1 MGNFLSFIT
10 AVFTG
15 LCVAISTW
23 LFFTGMARIKLE
35 KNREYFKPIPLLFRL
50 AMPFLPMFRVLAG
63 SKYLS
68 FMRES
73 DNLRLQMAGY
83 DEVITALDFVGLRII
98 FVLEALVFLFI
109 GAGGGN
115 MMMCLIVALLFAFF
129 PTLWLSGVIKKRHTS
144 IMKALPNV
152 LDLLT
157 LSVESGRDLLSSLRD
172 ILERRKP
179 DPLGEELMRTFQEI
193 QLGRKRTEALRALS
207 KRVKQVDLSATINAI
222 IQAEEY
228 GVSIGQLLR
237 IQGDMQRTKRFA
249 LAEKMANESSV
260 KIIIPVV
267 ICILP
272 AVFLILMGPLA
283 MNAIRMFQQ

>member
-1 MGNFLSFIT
+1 MNGKLILLT
-10 AVFTG
+10 ALLWGGSIGIF
-15 LCVAISTW
+15 SW
-23 LFFTGMARIKLE
+23 LFLHAFSQIKLE
-35 KNREYFKPIPLLFRL
+35 KNPELLKPVPLLFRL
-50 AMPFLPMFRVLAG
+50 AMPFLPLVRPLVSRKAFN
-63 SKYLS
+63 SITLS
-68 FMRES
+68 DETK
-73 DNLRLQMAGY
+73 LQMAGY
-83 DEVITALDFVGLRII
+83 DEIISPMTFAGLRILFLFFSMI
-98 FVLEALVFLFI
+98 FLFI
-109 GAGGGN
+109 GAVAGN
-115 MMMCLIVALLFAFF
+115 MMFCTVIAMLFAFF
-129 PTLWLSGVIKKRHTS
+129 PALWLSGVIKKRHTS

-157 LSVESGRDLLSSLRD
+157 LSVESGRDLLSSLRE
-172 ILERRKP
+172 ILERRKM

-207 KRVKQVDLSATINAI
+207 KRVKQVDLTATVNAI
-222 IQAEEY
+222 VQAEEY

-237 IQGDMQRTKRFA
+237 IQGDMQRNKRFA

-272 AVFLILMGPLA
+272 AVFIILMGPLV

>member
-1 MGNFLSFIT
+1 MSSTLSFVT
-10 AVFTG
+10 ALLWG
-15 LCVAISTW
+15 GCIGISSWIFLYT
-23 LFFTGMARIKLE
+23 FSKIRLE
-35 KNREYFKPIPLLFRL
+35 KNREMFKPVPLLFRL
-50 AMPFLPMFRVLAG
+50 FMPFLPMVRPMVNEKLFGTVL
-63 SKYLS
+63 LS
-68 FMRES
+68 DE
-73 DNLRLQMAGY
+73 NRLQMAGY
-83 DEVITALDFVGLRII
+83 DEVMPTVDFVGLRII
-98 FVLEALVFLFI
+98 FFILGIVFLFV
-109 GAGGGN
+109 GAGAGN
-115 MMMCLIVALLFAFF
+115 MMMCVIIAVLFVFF
-129 PTLWLSGVIKKRHTS
+129 PTMWLSGVIKKRHTS

-172 ILERRKP
+172 ILERRKM

-222 IQAEEY
+222 VQAEEY

-237 IQGDMQRTKRFA
+237 IQGDMQRNKRFA
-249 LAEKMANESSV
+249 MAEKLANESSV

-272 AVFLILMGPLA
+272 AVFVILMGPLA
-283 MNAIRMFQQ
+283 MNAIRMFQ

>member
-1 MGNFLSFIT
+1 MSSTLSLIT
-10 AVFTG
+10 ALLWG
-15 LCVAISTW
+15 GCIGISSWIFLYT
-23 LFFTGMARIKLE
+23 FSKIRLE
-35 KNREYFKPIPLLFRL
+35 KNREMFKPVPLLFRL
-50 AMPFLPMFRVLAG
+50 FMPFLPIVRPLVNEKLFGTIM
-63 SKYLS
+63 LS
-68 FMRES
+68 DE
-73 DNLRLQMAGY
+73 NRLQMAGY
-83 DEVITALDFVGLRII
+83 DEVIPPGDFVGLRII
-98 FVLEALVFLFI
+98 FFILGIVFLFI
-109 GAGGGN
+109 GAGAGN
-115 MMMCLIVALLFAFF
+115 MMMCVTIAVLFVFF
-129 PTLWLSGVIKKRHTS
+129 PTMWLSGVIKKRHTS

-172 ILERRKP
+172 ILERRKM

-222 IQAEEY
+222 VQAEEY

-237 IQGDMQRTKRFA
+237 IQGDMQRNKRFA
-249 LAEKMANESSV
+249 MAEKLANESSV

-272 AVFLILMGPLA
+272 AVFVILMGPLA
-283 MNAIRMFQQ
+283 MNAIRMFQ

>member
-1 MGNFLSFIT
+1 MSSSLSFIT
-10 AVFTG
+10 ALLWGGCIGISSWIF
-15 LCVAISTW
+15 LCAFSKI
-23 LFFTGMARIKLE
+23 RLE
-35 KNREYFKPIPLLFRL
+35 KNREMFKPVPLLFRL
-50 AMPFLPMFRVLAG
+50 FMPFLPMVRPLVTEKLF
-63 SKYLS
+63 STIMLS
-68 FMRES
+68 DET
-73 DNLRLQMAGY
+73 RLQMAGY
-83 DEVITALDFVGLRII
+83 DEVIPPLDFVGLRII
-98 FVLEALVFLFI
+98 FFIAGIVFLFM
-109 GAGGGN
+109 GASAGN
-115 MMMCLIVALLFAFF
+115 MMMCVIIAVLFVFF
-129 PTLWLSGVIKKRHTS
+129 PTMWLSGVIKKRHTS

-172 ILERRKP
+172 ILERRKM

-222 IQAEEY
+222 VQADEY

-237 IQGDMQRTKRFA
+237 IQGDMQRNKRFA
-249 LAEKMANESSV
+249 MAEKMANESSV

-272 AVFLILMGPLA
+272 AVFVILMGPLA
-283 MNAIRMFQQ
+283 MNAMRMFQ

>member
-1 MGNFLSFIT
+1 MSNFLSLIT
-10 AVFTG
+10 AIFAG
-15 LCVAISTW
+15 ACVAITSW
-23 LFFTGMARIKLE
+23 LLLTGSAKIKLE

-50 AMPFLPMFRVLAG
+50 AMPFLPIFRPLSN
-63 SKYLS
+63 SKLLE
-68 FMRES
+68 FFKEN
-73 DNLRLQMAGY
+73 DFARLQMAGY
-83 DEVITALDFVGLRII
+83 DEVISWQDFAGLRIVFAFDAMI
-98 FVLEALVFLFI
+98 FLFI

-115 MMMCLIVALLFAFF
+115 MMMCIIVAALFLFF
-129 PTLWLSGVIKKRHTS
+129 PTMWLSGVIKKRHTS

-157 LSVESGRDLLSSLRD
+157 LSVESGRDLLSSLRE

-179 DPLGEELMRTFQEI
+179 DPLGEELLRTFQEI

-207 KRVKQVDLSATINAI
+207 KRVRQVDLSATVNAI

-237 IQGDMQRTKRFA
+237 IQGDMQRAKRFA

-267 ICILP
+267 VCILP

-283 MNAIRMFQQ
+283 MNAMRMFQ

>member
-1 MGNFLSFIT
+1 MSSTLSFIT
-10 AVFTG
+10 ALLWG
-15 LCVAISTW
+15 GCIGISSWIFLYT
-23 LFFTGMARIKLE
+23 FSKIRLE
-35 KNREYFKPIPLLFRL
+35 KNREMFKPVPLLFRL
-50 AMPFLPMFRVLAG
+50 FMPFLPMVRPMVNEKLFGTVL
-63 SKYLS
+63 LS
-68 FMRES
+68 DE
-73 DNLRLQMAGY
+73 NRLQMAGY
-83 DEVITALDFVGLRII
+83 DEVMPTVDFVGLRII
-98 FVLEALVFLFI
+98 FFILGIVFLFV
-109 GAGGGN
+109 GAGARN
-115 MMMCLIVALLFAFF
+115 MMMCVIIAVLFVFF
-129 PTLWLSGVIKKRHTS
+129 PTMWLSGVIKKRHTS

-172 ILERRKP
+172 ILERRKM

-222 IQAEEY
+222 VQAEEY

-237 IQGDMQRTKRFA
+237 IQGDMQRNKRFA
-249 LAEKMANESSV
+249 MAEKLANESSV

-272 AVFLILMGPLA
+272 AVFVILMGPLA
-283 MNAIRMFQQ
+283 MNAIRMFQ

>member
-1 MGNFLSFIT
+1 MSSTLSFVT
-10 AVFTG
+10 ALLWG
-15 LCVAISTW
+15 GCIGISSWIFLYT
-23 LFFTGMARIKLE
+23 FSKIRLE
-35 KNREYFKPIPLLFRL
+35 KNREMFKPVPLLFRL
-50 AMPFLPMFRVLAG
+50 FMPFLPMVRPLVNEKLFGTVL
-63 SKYLS
+63 LS
-68 FMRES
+68 DE
-73 DNLRLQMAGY
+73 NRLQMAGY
-83 DEVITALDFVGLRII
+83 DEVIPTVDFVGLRII
-98 FVLEALVFLFI
+98 FFILGIVFLFI
-109 GAGGGN
+109 GAGAGN
-115 MMMCLIVALLFAFF
+115 MMMCVIIAVLFVFF
-129 PTLWLSGVIKKRHTS
+129 PTMWLSGVIKKRHTS

-172 ILERRKP
+172 ILERRKM

-222 IQAEEY
+222 VQAEEY

-237 IQGDMQRTKRFA
+237 IQGDMQRNKRFA
-249 LAEKMANESSV
+249 MAEKLANESSV

-272 AVFLILMGPLA
+272 AVFVILMGPLA
-283 MNAIRMFQQ
+283 MNAIRMFQ

>member
-1 MGNFLSFIT
+1 MSNFLSLIT
-10 AVFTG
+10 AIFTG
-15 LCVAISTW
+15 ACVAITSW
-23 LFFTGMARIKLE
+23 LLLTGSAKIKLE

-50 AMPFLPMFRVLAG
+50 AMPFLPIFRPLSD
-63 SKYLS
+63 SKLLE
-68 FMRES
+68 FFKEN
-73 DNLRLQMAGY
+73 DFARLQMAGY
-83 DEVITALDFVGLRII
+83 DEVISWQDFAGLRII
-98 FVLEALVFLFI
+98 FAFDAMIFLFI

-115 MMMCLIVALLFAFF
+115 MMMCIIVATLFLFF
-129 PTLWLSGVIKKRHTS
+129 PTMWLSGVIKKRHTS

-157 LSVESGRDLLSSLRD
+157 LSVESGRDLLSSLRE

-179 DPLGEELMRTFQEI
+179 DPLGEELLRTFQEI

-207 KRVKQVDLSATINAI
+207 KRVRQVDLSATVNAI

-237 IQGDMQRTKRFA
+237 IQGDMQRAKRFA

-267 ICILP
+267 VCILP

-283 MNAIRMFQQ
+283 MNAMRMFQ

>member
-1 MGNFLSFIT
+1 MSNFISFIT
-10 AVFTG
+10 AVFMG
-15 LCVAISTW
+15 LFVALSTW
-23 LFFTGMARIKLE
+23 LFLTAMARIKLE

-50 AMPFLPMFRVLAG
+50 AMPFLPMFRPLAG
-63 SKYLS
+63 SKHLA
-68 FMRES
+68 FMREA
-73 DNLRLQMAGY
+73 DLVKLQMAGY
-83 DEVITALDFVGLRII
+83 DEVIPPLDFAGLRII
-98 FVLEALVFLFI
+98 FILDAMVFLFI
-109 GAGGGN
+109 GATGGN
-115 MMMCLIVALLFAFF
+115 MMMCLIIALLFAFF
-129 PTLWLSGVIKKRHTS
+129 PMLWLSGVIKKRHTS

-172 ILERRKP
+172 ILERRQP

-222 IQAEEY
+222 VQAEEY

-237 IQGDMQRTKRFA
+237 IQGDMQRAKRFA

-267 ICILP
+267 VCILP

-283 MNAIRMFQQ
+283 MNAIRMFQ

>member
-1 MGNFLSFIT
+1 MSSTLSFVT
-10 AVFTG
+10 ALLWG
-15 LCVAISTW
+15 GCIGISSWIFLYT
-23 LFFTGMARIKLE
+23 FSKIRLE
-35 KNREYFKPIPLLFRL
+35 KNREMFKPVPLLFRL
-50 AMPFLPMFRVLAG
+50 FMPFLPMVRPMVNEKLFGTVL
-63 SKYLS
+63 LS
-68 FMRES
+68 DE
-73 DNLRLQMAGY
+73 NRLQMAGY
-83 DEVITALDFVGLRII
+83 DEVMPTVDFVGLRII
-98 FVLEALVFLFI
+98 FFILGVVFLFV
-109 GAGGGN
+109 GAGAGN
-115 MMMCLIVALLFAFF
+115 MMMCVIIAVLFVFF
-129 PTLWLSGVIKKRHTS
+129 PTMWLSGVIKKRHTS

-172 ILERRKP
+172 ILERRKM

-222 IQAEEY
+222 VQAEEY

-237 IQGDMQRTKRFA
+237 IQGDMQRNKRFA
-249 LAEKMANESSV
+249 MAEKLANESSV

-272 AVFLILMGPLA
+272 AVFVILMGPLA
-283 MNAIRMFQQ
+283 MNAIRMFQ

>member
-1 MGNFLSFIT
+1 MSSTLSFVT
-10 AVFTG
+10 ALLWG
-15 LCVAISTW
+15 GCIGISSWIFLYT
-23 LFFTGMARIKLE
+23 FSKIRLE
-35 KNREYFKPIPLLFRL
+35 KNREMFKPVPLLFRL
-50 AMPFLPMFRVLAG
+50 FMPFLPMVRPLVNEKLFGTVM
-63 SKYLS
+63 LS
-68 FMRES
+68 DE
-73 DNLRLQMAGY
+73 NRLQMAGS
-83 DEVITALDFVGLRII
+83 DEVIPTVDFVGLRII
-98 FVLEALVFLFI
+98 FFILGIVFLFI
-109 GAGGGN
+109 GAGAGN
-115 MMMCLIVALLFAFF
+115 MMMCVIIAVLFVFF
-129 PTLWLSGVIKKRHTS
+129 PTMWLSGVIKKRHTS

-172 ILERRKP
+172 ILERRKM

-222 IQAEEY
+222 VQAEEY

-237 IQGDMQRTKRFA
+237 IQGDMQRNKRFA
-249 LAEKMANESSV
+249 MAEKLANESSV

-272 AVFLILMGPLA
+272 AVFVILMGPLA
-283 MNAIRMFQQ
+283 MNAIRMFQ

>member
-1 MGNFLSFIT
+1 MNSTMMLTAALLWGGSIGIFTWIFLYTFS
-10 AVFTG
+10 
-15 LCVAISTW
+15 
-23 LFFTGMARIKLE
+23 RIKLE
-35 KNREYFKPIPLLFRL
+35 KNQEFFKPIPLLFRL
-50 AMPFLPMFRVLAG
+50 AMPFLPLVRPLINEKLFSIFRLND
-63 SKYLS
+63 
-68 FMRES
+68 ET
-73 DNLRLQMAGY
+73 RLQMAGY
-83 DEVITALDFVGLRII
+83 DEVITPSDFAGLRII
-98 FVLEALVFLFI
+98 FLVYGFVFLFLGAI
-109 GAGGGN
+109 GGH
-115 MMMCLIVALLFAFF
+115 MLMCLIVALLFMFF
-129 PTLWLSGVIKKRHTS
+129 PTLWLSGMIKKRHES

-157 LSVESGRDLLSSLRD
+157 LSVESGRDLLSSLRE
-172 ILERRKP
+172 ILERRKK

-207 KRVKQVDLSATINAI
+207 KRVKQVDLSATVNAI

-272 AVFLILMGPLA
+272 AVFIILMGPLI
-283 MNAIRMFQQ
+283 MNALRMFQ